1 MRKFAGK
8 DIGSWLLGRW
18 SNAQTRHVLVAITA
32 AATVLIFSVIS
43 IVPRLSDNFVA
54 LRDPDTLVRLSSILS
69 GYHPPLP
76 VTVVEI
82 DDRSFANWQ
91 ATGDTPRDKLAEI
104 IARVREKRPRALI
117 LDIDLSSKENST
129 QDPLLK
135 QTISAYPDTAAPL
148 LLVRRA
154 SFDAG
159 GGQQTFEKTPYDEF
173 AANNSNIFWVLS
185 LFDFDEDWSI
195 RKLRLAEASCA
206 ENGTTALLS
215 VPMAISL
222 LEDGGR
228 SRLRSQASAIETSA
242 IAACRVRTAAVSGA
256 KPKIPEIGE
265 RVRIPYA
272 FVWSQG
278 LGSAGT
284 GLLRNN
290 SRAMLISV
298 PARQLTGSTELAP
311 FPFTD
316 RYVVIGS
323 THGNSRDFYRTPLGV
338 MPGVYVLANAI
349 AGAPDIVNARSW
361 SGIWSFGL
369 AVVVFGLFMIIAI
382 LARGALAALLI
393 GLICVIS
400 VVALSSLI
408 IPSVA
413 IEVVTLAVAMLGLQ
427 LFAFSI
433 GSMISDLRSG
443 KGWGA
448 FFNVREKKG

>member
-1 MRKFAGK
+1 MWKFAGK
-8 DIGSWLLGRW
+8 NISEWLWGHW
-18 SNAQTRHVLVAITA
+18 SNAQTRPVLVAITA

-43 IVPRLSDNFVA
+43 IVPQLSDSFIA
-54 LRDPDTLVRLSSILS
+54 LRDPDTLARLSSILS

-104 IARVREKRPRALI
+104 IDRVRAKRPRALI
-117 LDIDLSSKENST
+117 LDIDLSSKENAT
-129 QDPLLK
+129 QDPILK
-135 QTISAYPDTAAPL
+135 QTISDYPETAAPL
-148 LLVRRA
+148 LLVRRV

-159 GGQQTFEKTPYDEF
+159 GSQQMFEQTPYDEF
-173 AANNSNIFWVLS
+173 VASHSNIFWVLS
-185 LFDFDEDWSI
+185 IFDFDEDWSI

-206 ENGTTALLS
+206 QNGTTALSS
-215 VPMAISL
+215 VPLAVSL
-222 LEDGGR
+222 LEDGGP
-228 SRLRSQASAIETSA
+228 SRLRAHAAAIETSA
-242 IAACRVRTAAVSGA
+242 TAACRLRTTPVSA
-256 KPKIPEIGE
+256 SKPKMPEIGE

-284 GLLRNN
+284 GLLRSN
-290 SRAMLISV
+290 SHATLISV

-311 FPFTD
+311 FPFAD

-338 MPGVYVLANAI
+338 MPGAYVLANAI
-349 AGAPDIVNARSW
+349 AGAPDIVNARTW
-361 SGIWSFGL
+361 SGFWSFGL
-369 AVVVFGLFMIIAI
+369 ALVVFGLFMIVAMT
-382 LARGALAALLI
+382 ARGALAALLI

-400 VVALSSLI
+400 VVALSSMI

-427 LFAFSI
+427 LLAFSI
-433 GSMISDLRSG
+433 GSMVSDLRSG

>member
-1 MRKFAGK
+1 MWKFAGK
-8 DIGSWLLGRW
+8 GISTWFWGHW
-18 SNAQTRHVLVAITA
+18 SNAQTRPVLVAITA
-32 AATVLIFSVIS
+32 VATILIFSVIS

-54 LRDPDTLVRLSSILS
+54 LRDPDTLAHLSSILS
-69 GYHPPLP
+69 GYHPSLP

-82 DDRSFANWQ
+82 DDRSFADWQ
-91 ATGDTPRDKLAEI
+91 ATGDTPRDKLAEV
-104 IARVREKRPRALI
+104 IARVRAKRPRALI
-117 LDIDLSSKENST
+117 LDIDLSSEENST
-129 QDPLLK
+129 QDPILK
-135 QTISAYPDTAAPL
+135 QTIADYPDTAAPL
-148 LLVRRA
+148 LLVRRV
-154 SFDAG
+154 SFDASG
-159 GGQQTFEKTPYDEF
+159 GPQMFEKTPYDEF
-173 AANNSNIFWVLS
+173 AANNSNVFWVLS
-185 LFDFDEDWSI
+185 IFDFDEDWSI

-215 VPMAISL
+215 VPLAVAL
-222 LEDGGR
+222 LEEGGR
-228 SRLRSQASAIETSA
+228 SRLRSQAAAIEISA
-242 IAACRVRTAAVSGA
+242 IAACRVRTAAVSVS
-256 KPKIPEIGE
+256 KRKILEIGE

-290 SRAMLISV
+290 SHAMLISV

-338 MPGVYVLANAI
+338 MPGLYVLANAI
-349 AGAPDIVNARSW
+349 AGAPDIVNARTW

-369 AVVVFGLFMIIAI
+369 AAVVFGLFMIVTAM
-382 LARGALAALLI
+382 ARRALAALLI
-393 GLICVIS
+393 GLICVVS
-400 VVALSSLI
+400 VVALSSMI

-413 IEVVTLAVAMLGLQ
+413 IEVVTLAVSMLGLQ

-433 GSMISDLRSG
+433 GSMVTDLRSG

-448 FFNVREKKG
+448 FFHVREKKG

>member
-1 MRKFAGK
+1 MWKLAGK
-8 DIGSWLLGRW
+8 GISSWFSRRW
-18 SNAQTRHVLVAITA
+18 SNAQTRPVLVAITA
-32 AATVLIFSVIS
+32 AVTILVFSAIS
-43 IVPRLSDNFVA
+43 IVPQLSDNFLT
-54 LRDPDTLVRLSSILS
+54 LRDPDTLAHLSSILS

-82 DDRSFANWQ
+82 DDRTFADWH
-91 ATGDTPRDKLAEI
+91 ATGDTPRDKLAEVI
-104 IARVREKRPRALI
+104 GRVRAKRPRALI
-117 LDIDLSSKENST
+117 LDIDLSSKENSA
-129 QDPLLK
+129 QDPILK

-148 LLVRRA
+148 LLVRRV

-159 GGQQTFEKTPYDEF
+159 GGPPMFEKTPYDELV
-173 AANNSNIFWVLS
+173 ANNANIFWVLS
-185 LFDFDEDWSI
+185 LVDFDEDWSI

-206 ENGTTALLS
+206 ENGTTAFLS
-215 VPMAISL
+215 VALAVAS

-228 SRLRSQASAIETSA
+228 AGLRSHAAAIETSA
-242 IAACRVRTAAVSGA
+242 IAACRLRTASASVA
-256 KPKIPEIGE
+256 TPKMAEIGE

-272 FVWSQG
+272 FAWSQG

-290 SRAMLISV
+290 SHARLISV
-298 PARQLTGSTELAP
+298 PARQLTGSTEFAP
-311 FPFTD
+311 FPFAD

-338 MPGVYVLANAI
+338 MPGAYVLANAI
-349 AGAPDIVNARSW
+349 AGAPDIVNARTW

-369 AVVVFGLFMIIAI
+369 AVVIFGLFMIVATM
-382 LARGALAALLI
+382 ARGALAALLI

-400 VVALSSLI
+400 VLALSSMI